1 MTETHQPGANYG
13 IFTKLSYKVGKR
25 DFLHKG
31 KVLDRDLNLSSVSFN
46 ICTVDAEA
54 LTPTDL
60 DSNPGYSPNYP
71 RGSFKSPKAL
81 CFSLWSTVPA
91 PRSPGRYTG
100 QVSTGSLSRARG
112 PSAAQRN
119 SSPDQSRPLTRKR
132 PPPAA
137 TGDRGGGPGSQAG
150 SGARAAPASALA
162 AADGAG
168 PALGRGV
175 SGTGKR
181 SPERG
186 LGRRGNRRAPA
197 PRDARGTDRPGA
209 GPSHVPGPGHRPW
222 HSHPRRWAGL
232 HRDAPTPS
240 RGQPPPHSRGAG
252 RARQRG
258 GAASPATDPQPGR
271 CPAACRPPA
280 GATTPR
286 RRLRA
291 RPTRCASPAP
301 AAPPRALGS
310 VSAPPR
316 TPWAGSLEPSFPAL
330 LPVTGARAL
339 SALDCVWPLR
349 RGRARGSRVPAARG
363 SSGLQAFGVTGV
375 WAGPE
380 REERRTGQPR
390 PAAETPL

>member
-13 IFTKLSYKVGKR
+13 VFTKLSYKVGKR

-71 RGSFKSPKAL
+71 RGSFKSLKAL

-119 SSPDQSRPLTRKR
+119 SSPDQSSPLTRTR

-209 GPSHVPGPGHRPW
+209 GPSHVPGPGHRPG

-240 RGQPPPHSRGAG
+240 RGQPPPHTPGERGARG
-252 RARQRG
+252 RGEGPQVQPLTRSL
-258 GAASPATDPQPGR
+258 AAVPLHVA
-271 CPAACRPPA
+271 RPP
-280 GATTPR
+280 GP
-286 RRLRA
+286 
-291 RPTRCASPAP
+291 
-301 AAPPRALGS
+301 PPRAGGS
-310 VSAPPR
+310 GHGPPGAPAQRLPLRPAPSAPFPPR
-316 TPWAGSLEPSFPAL
+316 PA
-330 LPVTGARAL
+330 
-339 SALDCVWPLR
+339 R
-349 RGRARGSRVPAARG
+349 RGRALWSRRSPRCCPSQG
-363 SSGLQAFGVTGV
+363 SGLCPPWTASG
-375 WAGPE
+375 
-380 REERRTGQPR
+380 R
-390 PAAETPL
+390 